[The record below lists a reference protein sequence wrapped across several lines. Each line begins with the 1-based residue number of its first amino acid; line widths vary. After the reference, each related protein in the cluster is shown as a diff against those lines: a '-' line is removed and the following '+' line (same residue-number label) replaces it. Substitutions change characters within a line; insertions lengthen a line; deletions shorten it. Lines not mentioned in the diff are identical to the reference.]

1 MSDDALERLFPALT
15 EGGFDITSP
24 PDRRYNCIAW
34 AAGDVTRWW
43 WPAESPFAYWP
54 AGMDREESL
63 TSFIRAF
70 ATLGYE
76 PASSGDPEPSFENV
90 AARPPPALWARTE
103 PPCSAANDF
112 TMARP
117 RPRPPY
123 VRVADASAWRNASN
137 AWGRKS
143 RRMPTPRSLTIRC
156 ACSQLRV
163 TSTRTVLPAGENL
176 IAFDSRFH
184 AICCRRVASPVT
196 TAGCARS
203 STRTRFASAA

>member
-76 PASSGDPEPSFENV
+76 PASSGDPEPSFEKV
-90 AARPPPALWARTE
+90 AIFASSDGVPTH
-103 PPCSAANDF
+103 
-112 TMARP
+112 MARQLGDGSWTSKLGGLEDIAH
-117 RPRPPY
+117 RHVTGLAGAEY
-123 VRVADASAWRNASN
+123 GNVVAFL
-137 AWGRKS
+137 K
-143 RRMPTPRSLTIRC
+143 RRESELAER
-156 ACSQLRV
+156 
-163 TSTRTVLPAGENL
+163 
-176 IAFDSRFH
+176 
-184 AICCRRVASPVT
+184 
-196 TAGCARS
+196 AR
-203 STRTRFASAA
+203 